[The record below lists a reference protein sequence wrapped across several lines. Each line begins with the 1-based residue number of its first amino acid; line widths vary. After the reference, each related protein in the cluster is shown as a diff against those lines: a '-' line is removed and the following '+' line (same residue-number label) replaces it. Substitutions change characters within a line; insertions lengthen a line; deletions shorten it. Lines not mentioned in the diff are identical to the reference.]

1 MKEQCMR
8 LAGKKTELSYQISNI
23 KVQAVVD
30 QGKGKDRKTGTIKKK
45 ERQKRMGEKRLCT
58 SLGVPLLYIF
68 SSLSIHII
76 YSFIY
81 STQVGRLSFCC
92 QTVDAY

>member
-8 LAGKKTELSYQISNI
+8 LAGKHTELSYQISNI

-58 SLGVPLLYIF
+58 SLGVPLFFTYFHLYLFI
-68 SSLSIHII
+68 LSIHL
-76 YSFIY
+76 FI
-81 STQVGRLSFCC
+81 LHK
-92 QTVDAY
+92 